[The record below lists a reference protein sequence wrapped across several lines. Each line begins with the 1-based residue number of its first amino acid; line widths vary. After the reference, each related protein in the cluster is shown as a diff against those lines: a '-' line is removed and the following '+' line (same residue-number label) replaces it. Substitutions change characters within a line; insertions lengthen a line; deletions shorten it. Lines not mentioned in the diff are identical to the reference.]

1 MVSIR
6 NFFTTLGTDAD
17 ILAERDDRNEP
28 HLLETI
34 GTVLDPVPVSNRAFV
49 LLLDAK
55 FDFLF
60 EKFPGAVGKLFGK
73 AGFFRI
79 LPGFFRGK
87 AFGFL
92 APGTGFKPA
101 LCGGLLA
108 LTLIFPQTVC
118 PQEGSPGFGHDQAT
132 EHVEKFADSKS
143 EKNAQPEA
151 GDKSGSGVRIHS
163 EVNGIGNELGIHSQR
178 VLFKFGFILGTITG
192 IITGIY
198 IIIRNF
204 ARRFLR

>member
-1 MVSIR
+1 MFSR
-6 NFFTTLGTDAD
+6 RDFFTALGTDAV
-17 ILAERDDRNEP
+17 ILPERDNRNEQ
-28 HLLETI
+28 HLLETF

-49 LLLDAK
+49 FLFDAK
-55 FDFLF
+55 FDFPFKELIAH
-60 EKFPGAVGKLFGK
+60 GGKLGLALFGFT
-73 AGFFRI
+73 GFA
-79 LPGFFRGK
+79 GFFRGK

-92 APGTGFKPA
+92 APGTRFKPT
-101 LCGGLLA
+101 LYGGILA
-108 LTLIFPQTVC
+108 LTLFFPQTVF